1 MKIVALAGSV
11 VGKKTLTVMN
21 YVAQKMATDFSEIDF
36 ELIELA
42 KKDIQFSDGR
52 NYLEYSGDTLEVTT
66 KIMAADA
73 LIIGSQSYFSS
84 CYPRFRQKYFWP
96 PTWKS
101 P

>member
-42 KKDIQFSDGR
+42 KKR
-52 NYLEYSGDTLEVTT
+52 
-66 KIMAADA
+66 
-73 LIIGSQSYFSS
+73 
-84 CYPRFRQKYFWP
+84 YPI
-96 PTWKS
+96 
-101 P
+101 